1 MPLRQQRHNLT
12 RLIDNHAKQS
22 SDVASEYADIECFQF
37 SDGGELAAEDDFA
50 ASLSRQLS
58 LCLEYDR
65 INQATKSA

>member
-22 SDVASEYADIECFQF
+22 SDVASEYADIERFQF
-37 SDGGELAAEDDFA
+37 CDGSELAAEDDFA
-50 ASLSRQLS
+50 ASLSCQLN

-65 INQATKSA
+65 INQASQYA